1 MMAKPQVTVLTITY
15 RPGYIDTLV
24 QALREQTL
32 ERSRWEWVLVD
43 DLHELRRE
51 AVAEHISGAFRL
63 KHLPSREIRP
73 YSATA
78 TAINTG
84 LAVAEG
90 ELVYFMADYAYPH
103 PTCLERHWQIYSRFG
118 PNVLISGPLIDGI
131 TCSGKSIYGSTPKTK
146 AKAQALTVKI
156 GDTPITY
163 EEHLPPIPVPIKP
176 GFEHPTN
183 DNFISIWAEPFRP
196 LWPEAPGI
204 DWRMGFITPNLIEPD
219 LCLHTGPEK
228 WWWGG
233 RNDSAPLSL
242 LRQAGGFDETNE
254 WKHGNL
260 DIELQQRM
268 AALGAF
274 YLVDRRAPCLILP
287 HPTRKR
293 ESVL

>member
-1 MMAKPQVTVLTITY
+1 MKPQVTVLTITY
-15 RPGYIDTLV
+15 RPGYIDTLI
-24 QALREQTL
+24 QALRDQTL
-32 ERSRWEWVLVD
+32 DRSRWEWVFVD
-43 DLHELRRE
+43 DLYEQRRE
-51 AVAEHISGAFRL
+51 AVAEHIGGSFTY

-103 PTCLERHWQIYSRFG
+103 PTCLERHWDIYSRFG

-131 TCSGKSIYGSTPKTK
+131 TCSGKSIYGMTPETE
-146 AKAQALTVKI
+146 AKAQKLTVKV
-156 GDTPITY
+156 GDRTITY
-163 EEHLPPIPVPIKP
+163 DEHLPPIPVPIKP

-183 DNFISIWAEPFRP
+183 DNLISIWAETFHPV
-196 LWPEAPGI
+196 WPEAPGL
-204 DWRMGFITPNLIEPD
+204 DWRMGFITPNSIGTD
-219 LCLHTGPEK
+219 VYFHTDK
-228 WWWGG
+228 KLWWWWGG
-233 RNDSAPLSL
+233 RNDSAPLAL
-242 LRQAGGFDETNE
+242 LRQAGGFDETQE

-268 AALGAF
+268 MKLGAY

-293 ESVL
+293 ETVN